1 MSWAEVQVLKNEIK
15 NNAGSADLI
24 IVTAPDYPNTEIT
37 LTNGT
42 DTYTET
48 SDSNGVANFYV
59 SKGGT
64 YTASLIDN
72 NVTVNLGSTSF
83 NTHEIEYKSQVKF
96 AFHYSETNSDP
107 DSVTYPLGYDN
118 SDWGSDTAYM
128 DYVNDTSYSVANGQQ
143 CPNNSSSIDN
153 SAVYIIPLYIIG
165 YKTGLFD

>member
-37 LTNGT
+37 LTDGT

-64 YTASLIDN
+64 YTASLVDTGETIE
-72 NVTVNLGSTSF
+72 LGSTSF
-83 NTHEIEYKSQVKF
+83 DIHEIYKPSANFKF
-96 AFHYSETNSDP
+96 AFHYSEYNTF
-107 DSVTYPLGYDN
+107 Y
-118 SDWGSDTAYM
+118 
-128 DYVNDTSYSVANGQQ
+128 
-143 CPNNSSSIDN
+143 
-153 SAVYIIPLYIIG
+153 
-165 YKTGLFD
+165 